1 MKQIKIKYTWREL
14 AGFAKSAT
22 LSLATGLFRI
32 LWAIA
37 LLVINLATWCISE
50 LTAAIRKQPVVAFVM
65 ALTVS
70 GLIYAVSYMGMK
82 YKLTTAEW
90 QRDSLEQK
98 MDSIKVLYGDNVG
111 YYRYRNY
118 KEK

>member
-1 MKQIKIKYTWREL
+1 MEIKYTWREL
-14 AGFAKSAT
+14 AEFAKSAA
-22 LSLATGLFRI
+22 LSLVTGLFRL
-32 LWAIA
+32 LWAII
-37 LLVINLATWCISE
+37 LLIMNLAIWCVSE
-50 LTAAIRKQPVVAFVM
+50 LAKAIRKSPVVAFVM

-70 GLIYAVSYMGMK
+70 GLVYAVSYMGMK